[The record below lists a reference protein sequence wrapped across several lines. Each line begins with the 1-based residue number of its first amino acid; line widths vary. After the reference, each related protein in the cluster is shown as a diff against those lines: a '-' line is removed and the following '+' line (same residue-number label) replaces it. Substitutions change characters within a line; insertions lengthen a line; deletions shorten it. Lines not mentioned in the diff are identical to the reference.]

1 MIVNWSRKAAVCLFP
16 FLCSF
21 QLSAADTNEV
31 AVAPMKLADFL
42 GKVWERNESLQIRM
56 IESIIADEKYKS
68 ERGIYEPEWVSSLD
82 AVDRRRPNTA
92 EQKAALTGFLGTPPN
107 VYNERNRT
115 YSSAVEAMTPTGAK
129 LRLGYSLQSLEN
141 NLNASNSEGEWVT
154 TVGLQMTQPLL
165 KNGGV
170 TATTAGIRAAA
181 INSEIS
187 FQDYRKNI
195 MDVVSQAEA
204 AYWDLYQAQEQT
216 AIAKSSLRVAQ
227 TLLTDNKKRLELGKT
242 AEIDVLQAEAGLSE
256 RLAIYNEAQQK
267 LMTARSRAVTFISE
281 SWTTN
286 SISMVAADAPRI
298 KEHSFNYNDV
308 FMQAFELN
316 PSYASLVKQA
326 ELEGLRVKVAK
337 NQRLPELDLKGGYG
351 FSGLAKNPGAS
362 WDAAKDQAFPN
373 WSLGLELRVPLGG
386 GVKSKHELTA
396 AELRQAATSR
406 ALSGLG
412 ITLAN
417 TLRSSIFSVTS
428 YRENV
433 DRYDKV
439 VKVHEDVFTN
449 QLARLEAGKVGS
461 RDVLEAEED
470 VFKAKIAALENVIR
484 YQRSILELEL
494 VVGSLLKTYNLDF
507 SQKELQAKTFTLV
520 NSGHIT
526 LEKYNQFLETM
537 KTEYEKR
544 RASVIAAP

>member
-1 MIVNWSRKAAVCLFP
+1 MIVHWSRKAAVCLFP

-21 QLSAADTNEV
+21 QLTADTNEV

-56 IESIIADEKYKS
+56 IESIISDEKYKS
-68 ERGIYEPEWVSSLD
+68 ERGIFEPEMVNSVD

-92 EQKAALTGFLGTPPN
+92 EQKAALGGIFGAGPN

-115 YSSAVEAMTPTGAK
+115 YSSALETLAPTGAK
-129 LRLGYSLQSLEN
+129 FRLGYSLQSLEN
-141 NLNASNSEGEWVT
+141 NLNASNSEGEWVS

-165 KNGGV
+165 RNGGV
-170 TATTAGIRAAA
+170 TVTMAGIRAAA

-216 AIAKSSLRVAQ
+216 AIAKDSMRVAQ
-227 TLLTDNKKRLELGKT
+227 TLLTDNKKRFELGKT
-242 AEIDVLQAEAGLSE
+242 SEIDVLQAEAGVSE
-256 RLAIYNEAQQK
+256 RLAIYNEAKQK
-267 LMTARSRAVTFISE
+267 LATARSRAATFISE
-281 SWTTN
+281 SWSANALGLT
-286 SISMVAADAPRI
+286 AGDAPRI
-298 KEHSFNYNDV
+298 KEHTLNYNDV
-308 FMQAFELN
+308 SSQAYELN
-316 PSYASLVKQA
+316 PSYASLLKQA

-351 FSGLAKNPGAS
+351 FSGLAKNPGDS
-362 WDAAKDQAFPN
+362 WNSAKDQAFPS
-373 WSLGLELRVPLGG
+373 WSIGLELRVPLGG

-396 AELRQAATSR
+396 AELRQAATAR

-439 VKVHEDVFTN
+439 VKVHEDVFKT
-449 QLARLEAGKVGS
+449 QLARLDAGKVGS

-470 VFKAKIAALENVIR
+470 VFKAKIAALENLIR
-484 YQRSILELEL
+484 YQRSMLELEL

-507 SQKELQAKTFTLV
+507 TQKELQAKTITLV
-520 NSGHIT
+520 NSGHVT
-526 LEKYNQFLETM
+526 LDKYEKFLQTM
-537 KTEYEKR
+537 KAEYEKR
-544 RASVIAAP
+544 RSSIITTP